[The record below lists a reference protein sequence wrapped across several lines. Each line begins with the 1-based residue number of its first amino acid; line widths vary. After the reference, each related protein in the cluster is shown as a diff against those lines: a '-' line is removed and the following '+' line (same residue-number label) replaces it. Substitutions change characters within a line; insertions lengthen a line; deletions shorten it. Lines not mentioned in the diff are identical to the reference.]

1 MSSRVEKQKQV
12 FGISMVICSLIG
24 VGVYI
29 KTSGIM
35 DNLTS
40 LEAFKQ
46 YINDFGAKADIA
58 FFIIQLVSVI
68 FAPIP
73 SNISSAAGG
82 MIFGLWKSFI
92 ISTTAIISGSVLVF
106 LLARKLGKPF
116 ADRFV
121 SPQILNKYGH
131 LLAEKGDI
139 LLALVFFLPFL
150 PDDAICIVA
159 GLSNIKFSKF
169 LTLVLLAR
177 PWGILAA
184 SAIGSIDTVIKWWG

>member
-1 MSSRVEKQKQV
+1 MNSRVEKQKQS
-12 FGISMVICSLIG
+12 FGVLLVACILIG
-24 VGVYI
+24 LGVYF
-29 KTSGIM
+29 KSSGIM

-40 LEAFKQ
+40 LKAFKQ

-82 MIFGLWKSFI
+82 MIFGLWKSFT
-92 ISTTAIISGSVLVF
+92 ISTTAIILGSVLVF
-106 LLARKLGKPF
+106 LLARKFGKPF
-116 ADRFV
+116 AEKFV
-121 SPQILNKYGH
+121 SPQISNKYGH
-131 LLAEKGDI
+131 LLAVKGDI
-139 LLALVFFLPFL
+139 LLAIVFLLPFL
-150 PDDAICIVA
+150 PDDAICIIA

-169 LTLVLLAR
+169 LTIILFTK

-184 SAIGSIDTVIKWWG
+184 SAIGSIDTFIRW

>member
-1 MSSRVEKQKQV
+1 MNSRVEKQKQS
-12 FGISMVICSLIG
+12 FGVLLVACILIG
-24 VGVYI
+24 LGVYF
-29 KTSGIM
+29 KSSGIM

-40 LEAFKQ
+40 LKAFKQ

-58 FFIIQLVSVI
+58 FFIIQLASVI

-73 SNISSAAGG
+73 SNISSVAGG

>member
-121 SPQILNKYGH
+121 SPKISCKYGC
-131 LLAEKGDI
+131 LLAEKGDM
-139 LLALVFFLPFL
+139 LLALVFLLPFL
-150 PDDAICIVA
+150 LDDVVCIVA

-169 LTLVLLAR
+169 LIILLFTK

-184 SAIGSIDTVIKWWG
+184 SAIGSIDTFIR